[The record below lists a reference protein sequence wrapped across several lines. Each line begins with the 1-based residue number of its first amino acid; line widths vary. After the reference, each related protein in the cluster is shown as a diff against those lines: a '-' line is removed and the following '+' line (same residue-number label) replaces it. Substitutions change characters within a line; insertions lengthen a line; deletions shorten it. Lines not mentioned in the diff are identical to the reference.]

1 MISSEATNVSG
12 EHSTMHGGEKP
23 YKCTKCSAAA
33 RSCNCDAVHNGIKL
47 STNVSSSEE
56 TNGLEDNPIIHSGK
70 KPYKQ
75 ESGSSK
81 KKSYQ
86 CDLCKEKESV
96 IDQPNRRMTR
106 SQTKLLKTNIN
117 HSSNEGISS
126 SHTSYPK
133 KRAKLYERYMDDII
147 MVIKKSYIPTKLEE
161 VNGLHRNLTF
171 TKESESK
178 ESEEEGTLPFLDM
191 LLIHAGKK
199 IYSTWYTKETD
210 TGLMMNYHAL
220 APNKYKRGMIIG
232 MIHRIYRACSHWNYI
247 TESINKAKIMLK
259 CNQYPDD
266 YVEDII
272 SKTLSKIIGQE
283 EKKEEEKE
291 KEELYFFINYR
302 GKATEEYIKHIKKI
316 CASTESPAFKVPLKV
331 VYTTRQLKTL
341 LPSLKPA
348 VEKDLKSCV
357 IYKLNCPFCKKCYV
371 GQTARHVV
379 TRSREHI
386 NNEGPVKSHL
396 EECNIV
402 LKEDEEKGHFM
413 KSGPGRLNS

>member
-1 MISSEATNVSG
+1 MDTFFIETTILWYSKFKKFWDNV
-12 EHSTMHGGEKP
+12 T
-23 YKCTKCSAAA
+23 
-33 RSCNCDAVHNGIKL
+33 L
-47 STNVSSSEE
+47 
-56 TNGLEDNPIIHSGK
+56 
-70 KPYKQ
+70 
-75 ESGSSK
+75 
-81 KKSYQ
+81 
-86 CDLCKEKESV
+86 
-96 IDQPNRRMTR
+96 
-106 SQTKLLKTNIN
+106 
-117 HSSNEGISS
+117 
-126 SHTSYPK
+126 
-133 KRAKLYERYMDDII
+133 
-147 MVIKKSYIPTKLEE
+147 
-161 VNGLHRNLTF
+161 F
-171 TKESESK
+171 TV
-178 ESEEEGTLPFLDM
+178 
-191 LLIHAGKK
+191 
-199 IYSTWYTKETD
+199 
-210 TGLMMNYHAL
+210 
-220 APNKYKRGMIIG
+220 
-232 MIHRIYRACSHWNYI
+232 
-247 TESINKAKIMLK
+247 K

-402 LKEDEEKGHFM
+402 LKEDEEKSIFINDNVEVLM
-413 KSGPGRLNS
+413 QCTKVEKLLTYESLFIKEIKPLINTREEFKSRKLYIKWVVDSLYGRGDNPVA

>member
-1 MISSEATNVSG
+1 
-12 EHSTMHGGEKP
+12 
-23 YKCTKCSAAA
+23 
-33 RSCNCDAVHNGIKL
+33 
-47 STNVSSSEE
+47 
-56 TNGLEDNPIIHSGK
+56 
-70 KPYKQ
+70 
-75 ESGSSK
+75 
-81 KKSYQ
+81 
-86 CDLCKEKESV
+86 
-96 IDQPNRRMTR
+96 MTR

-117 HSSNEGISS
+117 HSSNEGVSS
-126 SHTSYPK
+126 SHTSNPK

-147 MVIKKSYIPTKLEE
+147 MVIKKSYIPTKMEE
-161 VNGLHRNLTF
+161 VNGLHRNLSF
-171 TKESESK
+171 TKER
-178 ESEEEGTLPFLDM
+178 EEEGTLPFLDM
-191 LLIHAGKK
+191 LMIHVGNK
-199 IYSTWYTKETD
+199 INSTWYTKDTD

-247 TESINKAKIMLK
+247 VESINKAKIMLK
-259 CNQYPDD
+259 SNQYPDD

-272 SKTLSKIIGQE
+272 AKTLSKIIGQE

-291 KEELYFFINYR
+291 KDELFFFINYR

-316 CASTESPAFKVPLKV
+316 CASTESPAFRVPLKV

-348 VEKDLKSCV
+348 VETTLKSCV
-357 IYKLNCPFCKKCYV
+357 IYKLTCPICKNCYV

-396 EECNIV
+396 EKCKII
-402 LKEDEEKGHFM
+402 LKEDIDKSIFIEENVQVLKQCSKEEKLLTYESLFIKEIKPFINTREEF
-413 KSGPGRLNS
+413 KSKKLHIKWVVDSLYGRGDNPVE